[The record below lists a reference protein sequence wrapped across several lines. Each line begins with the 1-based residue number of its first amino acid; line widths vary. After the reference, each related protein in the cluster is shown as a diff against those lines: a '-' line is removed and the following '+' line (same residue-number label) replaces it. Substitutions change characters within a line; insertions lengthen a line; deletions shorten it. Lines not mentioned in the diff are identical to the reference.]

1 MKRKESLLVTF
12 ILLCFT
18 LSTVYAQPKP
28 ISDYRGD
35 YKNGGTLNLALAED
49 LSTLNPVVTFKGV
62 DIAIRNLIYPTLLVN
77 DPNWRFDAPWLAD
90 SFTVSESGLNY
101 TFNLNEDA
109 VWNDGEAITSDDV
122 NFSIHYYMKY
132 DLAVSTPH
140 VSNIESVETPDEHTV
155 VINLY
160 QASASWLTTSLFN
173 IFILPE
179 HVWSTI
185 DDPSQYANENPVSAG
200 PFNFVKWEKGQYVE
214 LEANDDFWLG
224 RPYIDKIIYS
234 VITSRDSRILAYEQG
249 TIDTVGLLGSDI
261 PKFLNF
267 DDTRIYQTVDPG
279 MTLLGINNL
288 AAPGNDTAFRRAI
301 AHTVDR
307 ERIAQT
313 IYFGY
318 AKPNLYY
325 ITTPYNASGRWQNP
339 DVAQYPYNLTLAQEM
354 LDAAGYVDADE
365 DGYRDLPDGTPI
377 TLVIETTSTIT
388 TWIRAAE
395 LIVDVWKTI
404 GFDAEVLAVDLGQQ
418 INDMMITKNYMFTY
432 YRYGPF
438 SADPGE
444 YMGFASEAQADGG
457 INTAAWINDTYND
470 LQDQQLVELDED
482 ARRALVHQQLVIYM
496 EEVPNIPTVEG
507 IGLSAVRTTKF
518 GGVINSLPYGP
529 ISNLDKYNF
538 MSLYSLD
545 AQVEDEPDP
554 EPEETGGIPGFP
566 YESVLAGLAAAAI
579 LVWYVN
585 RNN

>member
-1 MKRKESLLVTF
+1 LKRKESLLISF
-12 ILLCFT
+12 ILISLT
-18 LSTVYAQPKP
+18 IGTVYAQPKP
-28 ISDYRGD
+28 VSDYRGD

-90 SFTVSESGLNY
+90 SFEVSMSGLNY
-101 TFNLNEDA
+101 TFHLNADA
-109 VWNDGEAITSDDV
+109 KWSDGETITSDDV
-122 NFSIHYYMKY
+122 NFSIHYYMEY
-132 DLAVSTPH
+132 DLATSTPH
-140 VSNIESVETPDEHTV
+140 VSNIESVDIPDANTV

-160 QASASWLTTSLFN
+160 KASASWLTTSLFN

-185 DDPSQYANENPVSAG
+185 DNPSQYANENPVSAG

-214 LEANDDFWLG
+214 LAANDDFWLG

-249 TIDTVGLLGSDI
+249 TIDAVGLLGSDI

-482 ARRALVHQQLVIYM
+482 ARRALVHQQLEIYM
-496 EEVPNIPTVEG
+496 EEVPNVPTVEG

-585 RNN
+585 KNN